1 MKMDG
6 LTGKEVIRSLNV
18 FSNKDTVF
26 QAGQGEGRSG
36 SFFFFSR
43 DNRLIIKTIKKD
55 ERNVLLNILD
65 SYMTHLTTT
74 QGRSMLARIYGIFKV
89 KTSFYA
95 TIDVLIMQNIA
106 NLLEPD
112 QKLYSF
118 DLKGSIVDRYVNF
131 NKRKLR
137 EFALQNKENADD
149 V

>member
-1 MKMDG
+1 MDG